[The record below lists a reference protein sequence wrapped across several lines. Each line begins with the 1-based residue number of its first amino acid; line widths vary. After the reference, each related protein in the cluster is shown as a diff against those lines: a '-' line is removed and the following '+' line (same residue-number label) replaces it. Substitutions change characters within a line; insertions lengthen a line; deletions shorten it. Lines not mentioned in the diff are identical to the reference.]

1 MRDDVLVNVSVDIAE
16 GNGINSIV
24 LLKLTQML
32 RVIVLHKSLGDYED
46 ASYETKYSRMD
57 QLKFMEDSL

>member
-46 ASYETKYSRMD
+46 ASDETKYSRMD